1 VIPETLLEVL
11 NHEGVVAIAT
21 QGAEGPHL
29 VNTWN
34 SYIKVSEEERLLG
47 PAGGMNETEANL
59 RRNSRVLVTIGS
71 REVHGLRGQGTGFLI
86 NGAAVILYEGKGFE
100 SVKERFPWARA
111 AIEVT
116 PESIT
121 QTL

>member
-1 VIPETLLEVL
+1 
-11 NHEGVVAIAT
+11 
-21 QGAEGPHL
+21 
-29 VNTWN
+29 
-34 SYIKVSEEERLLG
+34 
-47 PAGGMNETEANL
+47 MNETEANL

-86 NGAAVILYEGKGFE
+86 NGTAAILYEGKAFDSMKG
-100 SVKERFPWARA
+100 RFPWARA
-111 AIEVT
+111 VIEIT